1 MDGVLLIRMTVVYS
15 TVLSSL
21 HVARTFRP
29 LLDSTVALLGATC
42 VYLASL
48 NLLHHL
54 QYKI

>member
-29 LLDSTVALLGATC
+29 LLVSTVALLGATC